1 MSTENN
7 SDLLF
12 KNSVKILTDLISFKT
27 ISGEDNTAL
36 IDYCDDILK
45 KLGATSFR
53 TYDDEKKRV
62 NLFATLKAKSSNNKK
77 PIILSGHTDVVP
89 VSKGWSSDPF
99 TATIKDDKLYGRGSC
114 DMKGFIACTLAYAP
128 IYSKSNLD
136 RDIHFS
142 FTFDEET
149 ACIGAPILI
158 EELKRRNIKDGICIV
173 GEPTNM
179 KIIDAHKG
187 CYEYTTHFRGLAGHS
202 SAPHKGV
209 SAVEYASKYVN
220 KLMELRERL
229 KEREP
234 KDSIFDPPHSTL
246 SIGGIFGGIA
256 HNVIADKCH
265 VNWETR
271 PVVKEDG
278 VFLNQE
284 IDKYVNEVLLPDMKK
299 IFPNASIEKNII
311 GEIIGFDR
319 KSKSDACELISS
331 LTGDNSRQ
339 VVSFGTEAG
348 LFQEIGIST
357 VVCGPGSIEQAHKID
372 EFIILDE
379 LKKRVKK
386 DSIFDPPHSTLS
398 IGGIKGG
405 IAHNVIADKC
415 SVEWETRPVVKDDGE
430 FVTKEI
436 DKYANEV
443 LLPEMKKVF
452 PDSYIKKEVIGEVVG
467 FNRLDDSEACEFVSN
482 ITGDN
487 SREVVSFG
495 TEAGLFQELGI
506 STVVCGPGSIEQ
518 AHKIDEFIELNEMK
532 KCLKFLEGV
541 KDKSVN

>member
-1 MSTENN
+1 MKNMSTGNN

-12 KNSVKILTDLISFKT
+12 NNSVKILTDLIGFKT

-62 NLFATLKAKSSNNKK
+62 NLFATLKAKNTNNKK

-99 TATIKDDKLYGRGSC
+99 TATIREDKLYGRGSC
-114 DMKGFIACTLAYAP
+114 DMKGFIACALAYAP
-128 IYSKSNLD
+128 IYSKSDLD

-149 ACIGAPILI
+149 ACQGAPILI
-158 EELKRRNIKDGICIV
+158 EELKKRGIKNGICII

-187 CYEYTTHFRGLAGHS
+187 CYEYTTYFKGLAGHS

-209 SAVEYASKYVN
+209 SAVEYASRYVN
-220 KLMELRERL
+220 KLIELREKL
-229 KEREP
+229 KERTP

-271 PVVKEDG
+271 PVVKEDA

-284 IDKYVNEVLLPDMKK
+284 LDKYANEVLLPEMKK
-299 IFPNASIEKNII
+299 IFPNASIEKDII
-311 GEIIGFDR
+311 GEIVGFDR
-319 KSKSDACELISS
+319 EEKSDACELISN

-372 EFIILDE
+372 EFIVLDE
-379 LKKRVKK
+379 LKKCINLL
-386 DSIFDPPHSTLS
+386 D
-398 IGGIKGG
+398 GIK
-405 IAHNVIADKC
+405 NN
-415 SVEWETRPVVKDDGE
+415 SVP
-430 FVTKEI
+430 
-436 DKYANEV
+436 N
-443 LLPEMKKVF
+443 
-452 PDSYIKKEVIGEVVG
+452 
-467 FNRLDDSEACEFVSN
+467 
-482 ITGDN
+482 
-487 SREVVSFG
+487 
-495 TEAGLFQELGI
+495 
-506 STVVCGPGSIEQ
+506 
-518 AHKIDEFIELNEMK
+518 
-532 KCLKFLEGV
+532 
-541 KDKSVN
+541 

>member
-1 MSTENN
+1 MSIENN
-7 SDLLF
+7 LYEKSI
-12 KNSVKILTDLISFKT
+12 KILTDLIGFKT
-27 ISGEDNTAL
+27 VSGQDNSQLIS
-36 IDYCDDILK
+36 YCEKILNGI
-45 KLGATSFR
+45 GATTFKVF
-53 TYDDEKKRV
+53 DDDNKRV
-62 NLFATLKAKSSNNKK
+62 NLFGTLKAKKTNGKK

-99 TATIKDDKLYGRGSC
+99 TATIREDKLYGRGSC
-114 DMKGFIACTLAYAP
+114 DMKGFIACALAYAP

-158 EELKRRNIKDGICIV
+158 EELKRRNIRDGICIV

-187 CYEYTTHFRGLAGHS
+187 CYEYTTYFKGLAGHS

-220 KLMELRERL
+220 KLIELREKL
-229 KEREP
+229 KQREP

-246 SIGGIFGGIA
+246 SIGGVFGGIA

-284 IDKYVNEVLLPDMKK
+284 IDKFANEVLLPDMKK
-299 IFPNASIEKNII
+299 VFPDASIEKKII

-319 KSKSDACELISS
+319 ENKSDACEFISS

-348 LFQEIGIST
+348 LYQEIGIST

-372 EFIILDE
+372 EFIVLDE
-379 LKKRVKK
+379 LKKCIHLL
-386 DSIFDPPHSTLS
+386 D
-398 IGGIKGG
+398 GIK
-405 IAHNVIADKC
+405 N
-415 SVEWETRPVVKDDGE
+415 
-430 FVTKEI
+430 
-436 DKYANEV
+436 
-443 LLPEMKKVF
+443 
-452 PDSYIKKEVIGEVVG
+452 
-467 FNRLDDSEACEFVSN
+467 
-482 ITGDN
+482 
-487 SREVVSFG
+487 
-495 TEAGLFQELGI
+495 
-506 STVVCGPGSIEQ
+506 
-518 AHKIDEFIELNEMK
+518 
-532 KCLKFLEGV
+532 
-541 KDKSVN
+541 KSVTN

>member
-7 SDLLF
+7 SENLYN
-12 KNSVKILTDLISFKT
+12 NSVKILTDLIGFKT
-27 ISGEDNTAL
+27 ISGEDNSSL
-36 IDYCDDILK
+36 IDYCDEILK
-45 KLGATSFR
+45 QLGATSFR

-62 NLFATLKAKSSNNKK
+62 NLFATLKAKNSNNKK

-114 DMKGFIACTLAYAP
+114 DMKGFIACALAYAP
-128 IYSKSNLD
+128 IYSKSDLD

-149 ACIGAPILI
+149 ACQGAPILI
-158 EELKRRNIKDGICIV
+158 EELKKRGIKNGICII

-187 CYEYTTHFRGLAGHS
+187 CYEYTTYFKGLAGHS

-209 SAVEYASKYVN
+209 SAVEYASRYVN
-220 KLMELRERL
+220 KLIELREKL
-229 KEREP
+229 KERTP

-271 PVVKEDG
+271 PVVKEDA

-284 IDKYVNEVLLPDMKK
+284 LDKYANEVLLPEMKK
-299 IFPNASIEKNII
+299 IFPNASIEKDII
-311 GEIIGFDR
+311 GEIVGFDR
-319 KSKSDACELISS
+319 EEKSDACELISN

-372 EFIILDE
+372 EFIVLDE
-379 LKKRVKK
+379 LKKCL
-386 DSIFDPPHSTLS
+386 DLLD
-398 IGGIKGG
+398 GIK
-405 IAHNVIADKC
+405 N
-415 SVEWETRPVVKDDGE
+415 
-430 FVTKEI
+430 
-436 DKYANEV
+436 
-443 LLPEMKKVF
+443 
-452 PDSYIKKEVIGEVVG
+452 
-467 FNRLDDSEACEFVSN
+467 
-482 ITGDN
+482 N
-487 SREVVSFG
+487 S
-495 TEAGLFQELGI
+495 I
-506 STVVCGPGSIEQ
+506 P
-518 AHKIDEFIELNEMK
+518 N
-532 KCLKFLEGV
+532 
-541 KDKSVN
+541 